1 MFSLFKPINFIKVV
15 SNKKSEQSAEPSAD
29 LFNGEVQKF
38 DKYGYSKNGCFDVNI
53 YSYYFKK
60 RCNQNKK
67 ATDVNYKDIL

>member
-1 MFSLFKPINFIKVV
+1 MFSLFETIITKVQTNTK
-15 SNKKSEQSAEPSAD
+15 NKQSAEFSVD
-29 LFNGEVQKF
+29 FFNGEVQKF